1 MVLHAVFR
9 ARGAHIRILHTFS
22 LLALAT
28 FIGMMTSVTSCFI
41 STYVVRVS
49 YFSQKLAIET
59 AAGTTCGECGTDT
72 TSEWINCKDT
82 GTKLCTACYDKNRL
96 DVAAAA
102 GTTCVK
108 CGTDTTNQWY
118 SCKDEPGT
126 KICKPCYDKNRSEKK
141 KAASANEK

>member
-1 MVLHAVFR
+1 
-9 ARGAHIRILHTFS
+9 
-22 LLALAT
+22 
-28 FIGMMTSVTSCFI
+28 MMTSVTSCFI
-41 STYVVRVS
+41 STYVVRVP
-49 YFSQKLAIET
+49 YFSQKLAIEI

-72 TSEWINCKDT
+72 TSKWINCKDT
-82 GTKLCTACYDKNRL
+82 GTKLCTPCYNKNRL

>member
-1 MVLHAVFR
+1 
-9 ARGAHIRILHTFS
+9 
-22 LLALAT
+22 
-28 FIGMMTSVTSCFI
+28 
-41 STYVVRVS
+41 
-49 YFSQKLAIET
+49 
-59 AAGTTCGECGTDT
+59 
-72 TSEWINCKDT
+72 
-82 GTKLCTACYDKNRL
+82 L